1 MPLSEA
7 MLKYANRRCGRE
19 FGGIGE
25 AGRFLVEWWS
35 GGVVEWW
42 SGGVVEWWS
51 GGVVEW
57 WSGGVVEDAERG
69 GRTPFC

>member
-1 MPLSEA
+1 
-7 MLKYANRRCGRE
+7 
-19 FGGIGE
+19 
-25 AGRFLVEWWS
+25 VERWS

-57 WSGGVVEDAERG
+57 WSETRDLRDEHQLRTGTIERFLSD
-69 GRTPFC
+69 GRNSAI